1 LRQVLI
7 AGEVALTVVLLA
19 AAGLIVRT
27 LVHLETL
34 PPGFNPNGVIAA
46 KASLD
51 DARYHDQ
58 KTFLQ
63 LLDESTAA
71 MRKIPGV
78 RNAAVGLSLP
88 YERVLNDGV
97 TIHGGPD
104 DGHQVG
110 TDVVYVTP
118 GYFEILEI
126 PLAAGR
132 GFLPSDGPNDTPVAV
147 INSTF
152 ARKFFPGI
160 NPIGRTLDKGVL
172 IVGVAAD
179 VPISSGLNPIAPL
192 MSEETMYIPAA
203 QLDPRSLALVHT
215 WFQPSWIV
223 RSASP
228 VEGLTEQMQKALT
241 SVAPGLPFSGFYSMR
256 DVQATTLSKQR
267 VETALLS
274 TMALLALLLSAV
286 GIFALVSSIVSQKT
300 REIGIRIALGSSIR
314 RAMFH
319 VGSSGLMASLLGMLL
334 GLALAAGVLRVMRSV
349 LYGVDIYDAPSL
361 IAILAVLVLVT
372 LGATVLPTMRVGR
385 IEPAKTLREE

>member
-1 LRQVLI
+1 
-7 AGEVALTVVLLA
+7 
-19 AAGLIVRT
+19 
-27 LVHLETL
+27 
-34 PPGFNPNGVIAA
+34 
-46 KASLD
+46 
-51 DARYHDQ
+51 
-58 KTFLQ
+58 
-63 LLDESTAA
+63 
-71 MRKIPGV
+71 V

-118 GYFEILEI
+118 GYFETLEI

-132 GFLPSDGPNDTPVAV
+132 SFLPSDGPNDAPVAV

-152 ARKFFPGI
+152 ARKFFPGV
-160 NPIGRTLDKGVL
+160 NPVGLRLDKGVQ

-203 QLDPRSLALVHT
+203 QVDPRLLALVHT

-319 VGSSGLMASLLGMLL
+319 VGSPGLMASLLGMLL